1 MNLVLDNNNYNINN
15 IYYYDPVKNTVM
27 EESKFIRIIYSDE
40 NIILNGIY
48 LKLEINNNAI
58 DTIAIQKIENDILHK
73 YNSKKII
80 SNKLYDQIQYC
91 IKKYN
96 NSIIIL
102 KISGIWETDR
112 MIGLTYKLIYDNF

>member
-15 IYYYDPVKNTVM
+15 IYYYDAVKNTVM
-27 EESKFIRIIYSDE
+27 DDSKFIRIIYSDE

-48 LKLEINNNAI
+48 LKLEINNNGI
-58 DTIAIQKIENDILHK
+58 DNMTIQKIENDILHK

-102 KISGIWETDR
+102 KISGIWETDK
-112 MIGLTYKLIYDNF
+112 MIGLTYKLIYDNY